1 MKVRRLIVL
10 TLVFSLICG
19 SAVYAD
25 SITQKIRVWV
35 NSKEVDDAGIIVDGK
50 AYISVRSVT
59 DRLQA
64 LLSWNDSTKK
74 VVIYKP
80 NVHMI
85 TMQDGILFGNVNT
98 SKEKFK
104 FLVFSQIDN
113 LKVDINAFKVTIS
126 DPYGKEIYIDGR
138 DSEDKEFPDIGKED
152 FWFKGKEISYTFD
165 SVGKYT
171 IRFWMKP
178 VGDSSFQVVSEKVI
192 NSK

>member
-1 MKVRRLIVL
+1 MKVRRLILL
-10 TLVFSLICG
+10 TLMFSLICG

-25 SITQKIRVWV
+25 SVAQKIRVWV
-35 NSKEVDDAGIIVDGK
+35 NSKEVDDSGIIVDGK

-59 DRLQA
+59 DKLQA
-64 LLSWNDSTKK
+64 LMSWDDSAKK
-74 VVIYKP
+74 AVIFKP

-85 TMQDGILFGNVNT
+85 TMQDGTLFGNV

-126 DPYGKEIYIDGR
+126 DPYGKDTYIDGR
-138 DSEDKEFPDIGKED
+138 DSGDKDFPEVGKED
-152 FWFKGKEISYTFD
+152 FWFKSKEIFYNFE

-178 VGDSSFQVVSEKVI
+178 AGETSFQVVSEKVI